1 MCLNSRKEIIDF
13 NAVVLFFKTFF
24 YLAVR
29 IQPRVAPAKRY
40 LKHAPAKTAVVT

>member
-13 NAVVLFFKTFF
+13 NAIVLFFKTFF

-29 IQPRVAPAKRY
+29 IQPRVAPARRY
-40 LKHAPAKTAVVT
+40 LKYVPVKTAMAS